1 MKAKIV
7 NRVDYLAGLC
17 EGKRVLHL
25 GCASVPFTQQWLEG
39 GTLLHDLVERV
50 AAVQYGIDSSE
61 EGIGLLRKRGYGN
74 LAVADVEELATRN
87 PFGRLEFDVIL
98 CGEILEHL
106 SNPGRFLGGLKPL
119 LRTPGSRLVLTT
131 PNSYCAYRF
140 LYTFLTGREGVNPDH
155 VAYYSPRTLAR
166 LVTRHGYAVESLC
179 YYRLGDE
186 FEKTLNRGWGRILWW
201 TDRLASWLHPALGEG
216 LVMTC
221 QVESQSEAVLAG
233 VATAGVAGS
242 RSAAS

>member
-1 MKAKIV
+1 MKANIV

-17 EGKRVLHL
+17 RGKRVLHL
-25 GCASVPFTQQWLEG
+25 GCTSVPFTQEWLEAG
-39 GTLLHDLVERV
+39 HLLHERVERV

-61 EGIGLLRKRGYGN
+61 EGVELLRKRGYGN

-87 PFGRLEFDVIL
+87 PFGQVEFDVIL
-98 CGEILEHL
+98 GGEILEHL
-106 SNPGRFLGGLKPL
+106 SNPGRFLEGLKPFL
-119 LRTPGSRLVLTT
+119 HTPGSRLVLTA

-155 VAYYSPRTLAR
+155 VAYYSPRTLTR
-166 LVTRHGYAVESLC
+166 LATRHGYSVEDWC
-179 YYRLGDE
+179 YYRLGNE

-201 TDRLASWLHPALGEG
+201 TDRVASLLLPALGEG
-216 LVMTC
+216 LIMTC
-221 QVESQSEAVLAG
+221 KLEGPSEAVLVGAVSAVG
-233 VATAGVAGS
+233 AGS